1 MDADVYKLGLRLVAT
16 ERWEWRPGMR
26 AVHPDGSSH
35 RRVEDGAPEGDGF
48 VPDMSDDVTVGAVF
62 FLAKD
67 VLYSMCRPEDWEDLN
82 IDLHIRSPVHNGR
95 GNPRHSLGYVVIGG
109 EHILEGP
116 PYGLSWEWCSESHAP
131 EGVVEALEM
140 VCDSADPIKILPWE
154 ELDRMGVDGV
164 GSRRA
169 G

>member
-16 ERWEWRPGMR
+16 KRWEWRPGMR

-67 VLYSMCRPEDWEDLN
+67 VLYSMCSPEDWSDLD
-82 IDLHIRSPVHNGR
+82 IELHIRSTTHTNGR
-95 GNPRHSLGYVVIGG
+95 DVSCPGYVVING
-109 EHILEGP
+109 EHHLDDP
-116 PYGLSWEWCSESHAP
+116 PYGLSWEWCSESHPP
-131 EGVVEALEM
+131 EGVVEVMEM
-140 VCDSADPIKILPWE
+140 LSNSADPIKILPWE

-164 GSRRA
+164 GSRSD